1 MKKIESFD
9 EVLYLLKQREI
20 LFLIQKRNP
29 TYFVMIENDRIR
41 VNNEQ
46 VNYFITMNQLKELFI
61 SEIFYLYEKKKQND
75 ILVSDEKD
83 IEYYSWKHK

>member
-1 MKKIESFD
+1 MEKLESFD

-20 LFLIQKRNP
+20 LFLINKGKP
-29 TYFVMIENDRIR
+29 TFFAQVDSDRIR

-46 VNYFITMNQLKELFI
+46 VNYFMTMNQLKELFA
-61 SEIFYLYEKKKQND
+61 SESFYLYEKKKQND

-83 IEYYSWKHK
+83 AEYYSWKHK